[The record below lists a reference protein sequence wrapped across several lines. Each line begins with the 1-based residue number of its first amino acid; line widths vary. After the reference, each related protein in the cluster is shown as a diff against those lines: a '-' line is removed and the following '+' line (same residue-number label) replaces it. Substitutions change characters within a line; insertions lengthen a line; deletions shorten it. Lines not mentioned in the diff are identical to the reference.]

1 MSLSHKN
8 QKPTM
13 APAIARPKALKTAW
27 NVVAAG
33 RNRTNHPLNS
43 TIVEKPPSPSSPLRD
58 ESLMDITP
66 SNTPIQLVRPFLKGI
81 EANSVLIDVTDLKD
95 SQALRIAMHDFN
107 KEEDGYEDYLG
118 RLPVVRNYLGRSFI
132 ETMWTQQSIG
142 HVAILKGFTLADG
155 SFVKGFESYSADSK
169 IIKIELEKLPFLPSR
184 LLKKEMNDRMSRFG
198 QVLDLGIKKSSG
210 CYTGSGYATI
220 DISPKPNQNS
230 PYEPLDH
237 IILWDTEE
245 GADIRHV
252 HLQWN
257 DMPDFCRICHASDH
271 CRADCPKLKEYLKCH
286 NCNQRGHLIR
296 DCPRNNQIDIITS
309 PSKKRTVLNKKER
322 KVPLPSAPISEEISS
337 SETLIGQSSE
347 PINQSASLCDDE
359 EDSKDVEMEE
369 NHQGHASEGI
379 VEPNQALVTEFSQKS
394 PNNIEKE
401 ANLAQLKKKI
411 QKISSGDIVAQR
423 RFSVHEQLTDGE
435 RQLLNQLPSST
446 RSSIEPSLSGSS
458 NPSSQ

>member
-1 MSLSHKN
+1 
-8 QKPTM
+8 
-13 APAIARPKALKTAW
+13 
-27 NVVAAG
+27 
-33 RNRTNHPLNS
+33 
-43 TIVEKPPSPSSPLRD
+43 
-58 ESLMDITP
+58 
-66 SNTPIQLVRPFLKGI
+66 
-81 EANSVLIDVTDLKD
+81 
-95 SQALRIAMHDFN
+95 
-107 KEEDGYEDYLG
+107 
-118 RLPVVRNYLGRSFI
+118 
-132 ETMWTQQSIG
+132 
-142 HVAILKGFTLADG
+142 
-155 SFVKGFESYSADSK
+155 
-169 IIKIELEKLPFLPSR
+169 
-184 LLKKEMNDRMSRFG
+184 
-198 QVLDLGIKKSSG
+198 
-210 CYTGSGYATI
+210 
-220 DISPKPNQNS
+220 
-230 PYEPLDH
+230 
-237 IILWDTEE
+237 
-245 GADIRHV
+245 
-252 HLQWN
+252 
-257 DMPDFCRICHASDH
+257 
-271 CRADCPKLKEYLKCH
+271 
-286 NCNQRGHLIR
+286 
-296 DCPRNNQIDIITS
+296 
-309 PSKKRTVLNKKER
+309 LNKKER